1 MKPNPDYLS
10 IILLISFFLLLTY
23 AGYLSFKSI
32 DWDVLKRLESSPIAL
47 PSLTITIAPTAS
59 ATPKLSPPKNR

>member
-32 DWDVLKRLESSPIAL
+32 DWDVLKRLESSPIA
-47 PSLTITIAPTAS
+47 IPTLQPKPINNATES
-59 ATPKLSPPKNR
+59 AIPKKAR

>member
-10 IILLISFFLLLTY
+10 IILLTSFFLLLTY
-23 AGYLSFKSI
+23 AGYLSYQSI

-47 PSLTITIAPTAS
+47 PTLQPNPTTNATES
-59 ATPKLSPPKNR
+59 ALPKKTR